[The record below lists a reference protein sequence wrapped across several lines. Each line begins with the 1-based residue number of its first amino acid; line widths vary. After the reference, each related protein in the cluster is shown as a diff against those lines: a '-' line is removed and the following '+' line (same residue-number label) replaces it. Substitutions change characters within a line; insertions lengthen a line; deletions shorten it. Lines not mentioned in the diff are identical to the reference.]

1 MIEFDT
7 QNTFQVMQMEPNNL
21 DIKGRPLSEE
31 ERKKLYQ
38 YFNKMDYLTDT
49 IHIVEANIAE
59 ANDTEAASIWVQ
71 WLLNAALGSF
81 DRIVKPEED
90 LHD

>member
-1 MIEFDT
+1 
-7 QNTFQVMQMEPNNL
+7 MEPNNL

-31 ERKKLYQ
+31 ECKKLYQ

-49 IHIVEANIAE
+49 IHTVEANIAE